1 MLGDPKGHELT
12 RYLPPRHNHRRRTKM
27 DAGCANDDAMDDIE
41 DMKAPGD
48 TARPPR
54 GVARRVR
61 RTKEA
66 VVGEV
71 VEVPDPTSVVPGVQ
85 SVYVKTYGCSHNHSD
100 SEYMC
105 GLLAQYGYS
114 LVGEAQRQDAD
125 LWLINTCTVKN
136 PSQEHMQTDIGRGQ
150 ALGKPVVVAGCV
162 SQGDPELKFLTG
174 LSIVG
179 VQQLER
185 VVEVV
190 QETLKGN
197 TVQLLERRERPSLD
211 LPKVRRNRYVEI
223 IPCNTGCLG
232 SCTYC
237 KTVHARGRLGAY
249 KP

>member
-1 MLGDPKGHELT
+1 M
-12 RYLPPRHNHRRRTKM
+12 
-27 DAGCANDDAMDDIE
+27 AACAIENALDDIE
-41 DMKAPGD
+41 DMQTPAD
-48 TARPPR
+48 TDRPPR

-61 RTKEA
+61 RSEA
-66 VVGEV
+66 AAE
-71 VEVPDPTSVVPGVQ
+71 EAPSQVPGTQ
-85 SVYVKTYGCSHNHSD
+85 TIYVKTYGCSHNHSD

-190 QETLKGN
+190 QETLKGGALSGKQPPGGF
-197 TVQLLERRERPSLD
+197 VQCALQHAPARARAIASSGQPPRLLRL
-211 LPKVRRNRYVEI
+211 VRAGDAGNAG
-223 IPCNTGCLG
+223 N
-232 SCTYC
+232 
-237 KTVHARGRLGAY
+237 A
-249 KP
+249 

>member
-1 MLGDPKGHELT
+1 
-12 RYLPPRHNHRRRTKM
+12 M
-27 DAGCANDDAMDDIE
+27 DAAVAGGCASNDAMDDIE

-48 TARPPR
+48 TTRPPR

-61 RTKEA
+61 RAKEEVA
-66 VVGEV
+66 GPEV

-190 QETLKGN
+190 QETLKGGALSGK
-197 TVQLLERRERPSLD
+197 QPPGGFLQCALQHAPARARAIASSGQPPRLRRL
-211 LPKVRRNRYVEI
+211 VRAGDAGNAG
-223 IPCNTGCLG
+223 N
-232 SCTYC
+232 
-237 KTVHARGRLGAY
+237 A
-249 KP
+249 

>member
-1 MLGDPKGHELT
+1 
-12 RYLPPRHNHRRRTKM
+12 
-27 DAGCANDDAMDDIE
+27 MDDIE
-41 DMKAPGD
+41 DMAAPGD

-61 RTKEA
+61 RGREEEA
-66 VVGEV
+66 VGEA

-114 LVGEAQRQDAD
+114 LVGEAQRQHAD

-136 PSQEHMQTDIGRGQ
+136 PSQEHMQTDISRGQ

-162 SQGDPELKFLTG
+162 SQGDPDLKFLSG

-190 QETLKGN
+190 QETLKGA
-197 TVQLLERRERPSLD
+197 RHAPWPRPW
-211 LPKVRRNRYVEI
+211 PW
-223 IPCNTGCLG
+223 PW
-232 SCTYC
+232 
-237 KTVHARGRLGAY
+237 
-249 KP
+249 P